1 MAGKR
6 ARAAVR
12 PRWVWAGTITGVL
25 GLVVLGVAAS
35 VRSWSWAGAGA
46 AVLLGGVVTARHG
59 RIMQDVHGLGRGS
72 GSAEGEVERV
82 EDGGPV
88 PGVRP
93 GDMIQDPRVKER
105 SREVEA
111 ERRRLVD
118 APRPRVSLAPAGGM
132 LMIGAAALL
141 VWAQLSMFPQT
152 QVGEANTT
160 WTIAPSAAL
169 AICGLNAV
177 ARPAQAHRLA
187 GLVGL
192 VAGAGILIVALVNP
206 HQSGYAQA
214 VQAVGGA
221 VGMLGA
227 LPLLGSPA
235 ARTR

>member
-1 MAGKR
+1 M
-6 ARAAVR
+6 
-12 PRWVWAGTITGVL
+12 
-25 GLVVLGVAAS
+25 
-35 VRSWSWAGAGA
+35 
-46 AVLLGGVVTARHG
+46 H
-59 RIMQDVHGLGRGS
+59 DVHGVGRGS
-72 GSAEGEVERV
+72 GSAEGELQRV
-82 EDGGPV
+82 EDGGRE

-93 GDMIQDPRVKER
+93 GDMIEDPKVKQH

-111 ERRRLVD
+111 EHRR
-118 APRPRVSLAPAGGM
+118 AIAARPSRVSMAPAGGILM
-132 LMIGAAALL
+132 LCAAALL

-152 QVGEANTT
+152 RVGEANTT

-192 VAGAGILIVALVNP
+192 VAGLGILLVALVNT

-221 VGMLGA
+221 VGILGA
-227 LPLLGSPA
+227 LPLLGTLIP
-235 ARTR
+235 RTR